1 MNTKQ
6 KLKNCLA
13 MTVFLVSVLNIFA
26 ICPART
32 YVPPSK
38 PHLEVS
44 PPLIEYG
51 PSPAVGQEFDINI
64 LIKNLLIEWQLV
76 GIDFRL
82 SYNNTLLEV
91 VSVTEGPFLP
101 SFPNTPTPPYTFFTY
116 TVEPVPPNPPPPN
129 IHVGEYLL
137 PNATGQWNNFPHGD
151 GVVTTIRFRILHQ
164 GFFPEVD
171 TSPLNLYSITL
182 IDSNSA
188 SIPYDPPLNGIVK
201 IYGRYYRD
209 IAITNVTASSTT
221 VPRGE
226 VINITVTVE
235 NQGDLTENFTL
246 FITCGQTRNLTLA
259 PKTSIITVFYLNTS
273 KMTEGNYTL
282 WALVPPCFGDDD
294 PYDNIYID
302 GILEVISIIHDIAI
316 TKVTPSKTVVGQGYS
331 LKIYVEVE
339 NQGNFIETFNVTVY
353 ADLNTTI
360 IGDEITVGIQNVTL
374 PSGNSTT
381 LAFSWSTKGVAKGS
395 YTITAEATQLPGEAD
410 TTDNTL
416 IDGWVFITIPGDI
429 NGDQWVNILDA
440 IILAGHFGHKN
451 GDDHTPSTKEW
462 QNCLNSDINGDN
474 TVNILDAIILA
485 GHFGEK
491 WP

>member
-13 MTVFLVSVLNIFA
+13 IIAFLAFVLNIFA
-26 ICPART
+26 ICPAHT

-64 LIKNLLIEWQLV
+64 LIKNLVVEWQLV

-101 SFPNTPTPPYTFFTY
+101 SFPNAPTPPYTFFIY
-116 TVEPVPPNPPPPN
+116 TVEPVPPN
-129 IHVGEYLL
+129 IHVGDILL
-137 PNATGQWNNFPHGD
+137 PNATGQWNNFPYGD

-182 IDSNSA
+182 TDSNAA
-188 SIPYDPPLNGIVK
+188 SIPYDPPVNGIVK
-201 IYGRYYRD
+201 VYGRYYRD

-259 PKTSIITVFYLNTS
+259 PKTSIITVFYLDTS
-273 KMTEGNYTL
+273 NMTEGNYTL
-282 WALVPPCFGDDD
+282 WALVPPCFGDED

-302 GILEVISIIHDIAI
+302 GILEVISIIRDIAI

-331 LKIYVEVE
+331 LKICVEVE
-339 NQGNFIETFNVTVY
+339 NQGTFIETFNVTLY
-353 ADLNTTI
+353 ANTTSI
-360 IGDEITVGIQNVTL
+360 ASQTVTL
-374 PSGNSTT
+374 TSGGLTT
-381 LAFSWSTKGVAKGS
+381 INFTWNTIGVTKGN
-395 YTITAEATQLPGEAD
+395 YTIKAVADTLPGETD
-410 TTDNTL
+410 TLDNTL
-416 IDGWVFITIPGDI
+416 IDGWVFVTIPGDI
-429 NGDQWVNILDA
+429 NGDQKVNILDC
-440 IILAGHFGHKN
+440 ILLAGHFGHVN
-451 GDDHTPSTKEW
+451 GDGHTPSTKAW
-462 QNCLNSDINGDN
+462 KDCMNSDINGDN
-474 TVNILDAIILA
+474 KVNILDCIILA
-485 GHFGEK
+485 GRFGQR